1 MGKALLVASGK
12 GGVGK
17 STITACLGI
26 ALARMTFRVCIIDVD
41 IGLRDQDAILGLE
54 NRIVYD
60 VVDVCNKACSLD
72 QALVSPMETPGL
84 QLLPAAQIARCK
96 DLDQKAFRHVL
107 RELKDTNDFV
117 LIDCPAGV
125 ERGLRGVL
133 SAEIDDA
140 LLICTPDDV
149 CIRDAEQVCGLLA
162 KRELPRPQLIVNR
175 LMPELIEAGEMYAAQ
190 VVADTLDLTLL
201 GEVPEDSSVYRALLR
216 HLSPMELDCPGQ
228 EALTRI
234 ARRIAGEA
242 VPLPDYGKAKRGWF
256 DRLRRRRVK
265 EVKRLDR

>member
-1 MGKALLVASGK
+1 MLVASGK

-17 STITACLGI
+17 STIVACLGVG
-26 ALARMTFRVCIIDVD
+26 LTRMTFRVCIIDAD

-60 VVDVCNKACSLD
+60 VVDVCNKACSLE
-72 QALVSPMETPGL
+72 QALVSPIETPGL
-84 QLLPAAQIARCK
+84 KLLPAAQIARCK
-96 DLDQKAFRHVL
+96 DLDQKAFRRVL
-107 RELKDTNDFV
+107 HELKETNDFV

-133 SAEIDDA
+133 SAEVDETV
-140 LLICTPDDV
+140 LVCTADDV
-149 CIRDAEQVCGLLA
+149 CIRNAERVCDLFT

-190 VVADTLDLTLL
+190 VVAETLDLALL
-201 GEVPEDSSVYRALLR
+201 GEVPEDPTVYRALLR
-216 HLSPMELDCPGQ
+216 HLSPMALDCPGQ

-234 ARRIAGEA
+234 ARRISGQT
-242 VPLPDYGKAKRGWF
+242 VPLPHYGTAKRGWLE
-256 DRLRRRRVK
+256 RLLHRRVK
-265 EVKRLDR
+265 EVKRLDC